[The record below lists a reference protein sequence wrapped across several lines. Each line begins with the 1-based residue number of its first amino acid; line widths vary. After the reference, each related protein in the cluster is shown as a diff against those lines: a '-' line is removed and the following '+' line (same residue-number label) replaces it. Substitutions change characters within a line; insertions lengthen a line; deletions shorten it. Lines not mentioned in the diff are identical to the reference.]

1 MQDVTPLVWGNVNP
15 YRSEE
20 ALVQRRQEIQ
30 QEIADSASVAYG
42 LRCSVTSL
50 YQGGKFSLYCFK
62 RYDDVRLAFV
72 PELQIGYFGGDADNF
87 TYPRYALDVSFLR
100 VYENGQ
106 PYQPEAFFGWS
117 EAGAQVDDPV
127 FVIGNPGST
136 ERMSTMAQLEFARD
150 YREPFTI
157 RLLESR
163 TDILAHY
170 MDHHPE
176 TRPQYINQ
184 WFGWMNSLK
193 LYHGRRE
200 ALNDPEIMGRRLG
213 FEQQFRRAIMQDD
226 ALATKYGTLWD
237 EIADIR
243 AEMAQV
249 YPIYMALNFN
259 GSTRSQ
265 TLGTAADLL
274 RYAAAVQRHE
284 PDSVTVPLRNRIAN
298 REIDPRLDHHLVGAQ
313 IQDVQTF
320 LDPNDPFV
328 VQALAGMEPA
338 EAATAIVE
346 NSSLVID
353 TDERSAL
360 LDYPSRC
367 FDSDT
372 PALALVREALPRFEM
387 AQARYRE
394 LLAEEAGRTAKLGR
408 ALFDVFGT
416 DLPPDATFT
425 LRIADGIVTPYEY
438 NGTKAPVWTTF
449 YGMYDR
455 YYSHKGSDEWALPDR
470 WRTPPADF
478 DMSTPLNMVS
488 TNDIT
493 GGNSGSPIIN
503 TDLEVVGLIFDS
515 NIEGLSGD
523 FIYTTDVARSVS
535 VRAEGIL
542 EALRHLYRVERLVA
556 ELVGR

>member
-1 MQDVTPLVWGNVNP
+1 
-15 YRSEE
+15 
-20 ALVQRRQEIQ
+20 
-30 QEIADSASVAYG
+30 
-42 LRCSVTSL
+42 
-50 YQGGKFSLYCFK
+50 
-62 RYDDVRLAFV
+62 
-72 PELQIGYFGGDADNF
+72 
-87 TYPRYALDVSFLR
+87 
-100 VYENGQ
+100 
-106 PYQPEAFFGWS
+106 
-117 EAGAQVDDPV
+117 
-127 FVIGNPGST
+127 
-136 ERMSTMAQLEFARD
+136 
-150 YREPFTI
+150 
-157 RLLESR
+157 
-163 TDILAHY
+163 
-170 MDHHPE
+170 
-176 TRPQYINQ
+176 
-184 WFGWMNSLK
+184 
-193 LYHGRRE
+193 
-200 ALNDPEIMGRRLG
+200 
-213 FEQQFRRAIMQDD
+213 MQDD
-226 ALATKYGTLWD
+226 ALAAKYGTLWD

-243 AEMAQV
+243 AEMAIV
-249 YPIYMALNFN
+249 YPTYMALNFN

-265 TLGTAADLL
+265 TLATAADLL
-274 RYAAAVQRHE
+274 RYAAAMQRHE
-284 PDSVTVPLRNRIAN
+284 PDSVTMPLRNRIAN
-298 REIDPRLDHHLVGAQ
+298 REIDPRLDHHLIEAQ

-320 LDPNDPFV
+320 LDPNDLFV

-353 TDERSAL
+353 TDERLAL

-372 PALALVREALPRFEM
+372 PALVLVREALPRFEM

-394 LLAEEAGRTAKLGR
+394 LLAKEADRTAKLGR
-408 ALFDVFGT
+408 ALFDVYGT

-470 WRTPPADF
+470 WRNPPADF

-542 EALRHLYRVERLVA
+542 EALRHLYRVDRLVE